1 MNKNK
6 KTYTNT
12 NANTKPNPHHTEFLI
27 EEKVVELLKSKQY
40 KISFAESMTGGLL
53 ASTIISVKGA
63 SDVIEQSF
71 IVYSNKAKQNM
82 LRVPYSIIKEFG
94 VVSEQTA
101 ESMATN
107 LHKLTKSEVCV
118 SVTGFAEPAPGKT
131 GCKVCAAYFIKNNK
145 SNKPIV
151 RTYMIPNS
159 ERNKVRKTATIQIL
173 YDLAILLK

>member
-1 MNKNK
+1 MINKNNNHTYK
-6 KTYTNT
+6 K
-12 NANTKPNPHHTEFLI
+12 EQFLI
-27 EEKVVELLKSKQY
+27 EEKVVELLKNKQY

-71 IVYSNKAKQNM
+71 VVYSNKAKQNT
-82 LRVPYSIIKEFG
+82 LKAPYSIIKEFG

-107 LHKLTKSEVCV
+107 LHKITKSEVCV

-131 GCKVCAAYFIKNNK
+131 ACKVCAAYFIKNK
-145 SNKPIV
+145 SNKPV
-151 RTYMIPNS
+151 VKTYMIPNS
-159 ERNKVRKTATIQIL
+159 DRNKVRKTATIQIL
-173 YDLAILLK
+173 YDLALLLK

>member
-1 MNKNK
+1 MIKNNNNNNNHTYK
-6 KTYTNT
+6 K
-12 NANTKPNPHHTEFLI
+12 EQFLI

-53 ASTIISVKGA
+53 ASTIINVEGA

-71 IVYSNKAKQNM
+71 IVYSNKAKQNT
-82 LRVPYSIIKEFG
+82 LKVPYSIIKEFG

-107 LHKLTKSEVCV
+107 LHKITKSEVCV
-118 SVTGFAEPAPGKT
+118 SVTGFAEPAPGKAA
-131 GCKVCAAYFIKNNK
+131 CKVCAAYFIKNK
-145 SNKPIV
+145 SNKPVV

-173 YDLAILLK
+173 YDLALLLK